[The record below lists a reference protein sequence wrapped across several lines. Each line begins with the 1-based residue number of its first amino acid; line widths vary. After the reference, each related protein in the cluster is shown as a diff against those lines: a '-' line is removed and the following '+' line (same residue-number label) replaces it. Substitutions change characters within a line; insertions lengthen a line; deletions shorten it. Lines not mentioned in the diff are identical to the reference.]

1 SPRRSNRGGHSKGRK
16 KEEEDDGGQTRCV
29 CNQQHHEGVMI
40 QCETCKV
47 WQHCPCVGLGDG
59 EVTPDKY
66 YCDSCRPENHP
77 YRVQNGQLIINS
89 SAKPSSTQKPTKKR
103 STMNSKEA
111 SIPMDLM
118 LAQQKWN
125 EEHQDEIEDDIT
137 QRSSSKRRRKT
148 ESVTTDIDE
157 EHPDP
162 AKDSDKLLP
171 SILPFSV
178 DKRKNSDQKEKTGP
192 AATAHEAAS
201 PRTPSNHSRS
211 SGKKSAQKSTSKA
224 GSRSNSPVV
233 NGVDSRVSS
242 PQDISPAPST
252 PAKAEQ
258 GSSSKNGRS
267 HEEEESKNEM
277 SNSIVPAT
285 KRRKTSAKSD
295 IPSRSE
301 SASADDQEESA
312 SKKETGV
319 DHSGMCMRHG
329 QRTIFVKSE
338 DLTRLGLPV
347 VDVPAKS
354 RKNGSSSRTSHKK
367 SSTSMDDD
375 PTAEDSATP
384 NGSFNSGQQH
394 QQVPTVSSPASSSK
408 KAFPRRGADRQHMRT
423 GSRHTTPTPNIN
435 EGTPQPMIPA
445 APATVRYPSSKM
457 TIQDMTKRAKQLL
470 DYISRV
476 QIDMADRKS
485 KSGSNSPQDG
495 TSATSRMVGSSS
507 SSVVSQ
513 AQRADVDLGPSMRE
527 FSTLRFPAPSS
538 VSTATI
544 HGDSQVCPDLS
555 RSSMDSTA
563 SAMDSLHEPSSPLDV
578 KVPSKDLNAKEMTI
592 KVVPMD
598 AQETSPL
605 LSTPPLSVHDHHHQ
619 HHRHQQHRSGSPES
633 ETMHEPLTP
642 PHQPLEGADKPSEQG
657 QPSSSTSVMVEGSS
671 DSKKDAAA
679 ITSLDLLDKLTGDL
693 IRFQEKF
700 GAYS

>member
-1 SPRRSNRGGHSKGRK
+1 
-16 KEEEDDGGQTRCV
+16 
-29 CNQQHHEGVMI
+29 MI

-89 SAKPSSTQKPTKKR
+89 SAKTSSTQKPTKKR

-137 QRSSSKRRRKT
+137 QRASSKRRRKT

-157 EHPDP
+157 EHADST
-162 AKDSDKLLP
+162 KDSDKLLP

-178 DKRKNSDQKEKTGP
+178 DKRKGNDQKDKTGP
-192 AATAHEAAS
+192 TPNAHEAAS

-211 SGKKSAQKSTSKA
+211 SGKKSTPKSTSKA

-233 NGVDSRVSS
+233 NGVESRVSS
-242 PQDISPAPST
+242 PQEVLPAPLT
-252 PAKAEQ
+252 PAKADQ
-258 GSSSKNGRS
+258 GPSSKNGRP
-267 HEEEESKNEM
+267 HEDEESKNEM
-277 SNSIVPAT
+277 SPNSIVPAT

-301 SASADDQEESA
+301 SASADDQEELT
-312 SKKETGV
+312 SKKEI
-319 DHSGMCMRHG
+319 DA
-329 QRTIFVKSE
+329 
-338 DLTRLGLPV
+338 
-347 VDVPAKS
+347 PAKS
-354 RKNGSSSRTSHKK
+354 RKNGSSSRTSHKR
-367 SSTSMDDD
+367 SSTSNDED
-375 PTAEDSATP
+375 PPREDSATP
-384 NGSFNSGQQH
+384 SSSVTSGQQH

-495 TSATSRMVGSSS
+495 TSATPRMVSSS
-507 SSVVSQ
+507 SSSMATQVQQ
-513 AQRADVDLGPSMRE
+513 AEVEMRPSMQE
-527 FSTLRFPAPSS
+527 LSSIRFPAPS

-563 SAMDSLHEPSSPLDV
+563 SAMDSLHEPNSPLDV
-578 KVPSKDLNAKEMTI
+578 KVPSKDLSAKEMTI

-605 LSTPPLSVHDHHHQ
+605 LSTPPLSVHDHHHH

-633 ETMHEPLTP
+633 ETTHEPLTP
-642 PHQPLEGADKPSEQG
+642 PHQPLDGTDKPSEQG
-657 QPSSSTSVMVEGSS
+657 QPSSSTSVEGSS

-700 GAYS
+700 GAYA

>member
-77 YRVQNGQLIINS
+77 YRVQNGQLITNS
-89 SAKPSSTQKPTKKR
+89 NAKPSSTQKPTKKR

-137 QRSSSKRRRKT
+137 QRASSKRRRKT

-162 AKDSDKLLP
+162 SKDSDKLLP

-178 DKRKNSDQKEKTGP
+178 DKRKNSDQKDKTGP
-192 AATAHEAAS
+192 APTAHEAAS

-211 SGKKSAQKSTSKA
+211 SGKKSVQKSTSKA
-224 GSRSNSPVV
+224 GSRSNSPVM
-233 NGVDSRVSS
+233 NGVESRVSS
-242 PQDISPAPST
+242 PQDVSPAPLT
-252 PAKAEQ
+252 PAKSEQ
-258 GSSSKNGRS
+258 GPSSKTGRS
-267 HEEEESKNEM
+267 HEDEESKNEPS

-301 SASADDQEESA
+301 SASADDQEEST
-312 SKKETGV
+312 SKKET
-319 DHSGMCMRHG
+319 
-329 QRTIFVKSE
+329 
-338 DLTRLGLPV
+338 
-347 VDVPAKS
+347 DVPAKS
-354 RKNGSSSRTSHKK
+354 RKNGSNSRTPHKK

-375 PTAEDSATP
+375 PPREDSSTP
-384 NGSFNSGQQH
+384 SSSVHSGQQH

-408 KAFPRRGADRQHMRT
+408 KAFSRRGADRQHMRI

-495 TSATSRMVGSSS
+495 TSATPRMVSSS
-507 SSVVSQ
+507 TSSVVSQ
-513 AQRADVDLGPSMRE
+513 AQQADVEMGPSMQE
-527 FSTLRFPAPSS
+527 FSPLRFPAPSS
-538 VSTATI
+538 VSSVTL

-563 SAMDSLHEPSSPLDV
+563 STMDGLHEPSSPLDV
-578 KVPSKDLNAKEMTI
+578 KVPSKDLITKEMTI

-605 LSTPPLSVHDHHHQ
+605 LSTPPLSVHDHHHH

-633 ETMHEPLTP
+633 ETTHEPLTP
-642 PHQPLEGADKPSEQG
+642 PHQPLEGVDKPTEQRQ
-657 QPSSSTSVMVEGSS
+657 QPSSSTSAVVEGTS

-700 GAYS
+700 GAYA

>member
-1 SPRRSNRGGHSKGRK
+1 
-16 KEEEDDGGQTRCV
+16 
-29 CNQQHHEGVMI
+29 MI

-47 WQHCPCVGLGDG
+47 WQHCPCVGLGNG

-89 SAKPSSTQKPTKKR
+89 GAKPSSTQKPTKKR

-137 QRSSSKRRRKT
+137 QRASSKRRRKT
-148 ESVTTDIDE
+148 ESITTDIDE
-157 EHPDP
+157 EHPDST
-162 AKDSDKLLP
+162 KDSDKLLP

-178 DKRKNSDQKEKTGP
+178 DKRKNNDQKDKTGP
-192 AATAHEAAS
+192 APAPHEAAS

-211 SGKKSAQKSTSKA
+211 SGKKSTPKSTSKA

-233 NGVDSRVSS
+233 NGVESRVSS

-258 GSSSKNGRS
+258 GPSSKNGRS
-267 HEEEESKNEM
+267 HEDEESKTEM
-277 SNSIVPAT
+277 SSNSIVPAT

-301 SASADDQEESA
+301 SASADDQEESTA
-312 SKKETGV
+312 KKET
-319 DHSGMCMRHG
+319 
-329 QRTIFVKSE
+329 
-338 DLTRLGLPV
+338 
-347 VDVPAKS
+347 DVPTKS
-354 RKNGSSSRTSHKK
+354 RKNGNSSRTSHKK
-367 SSTSMDDD
+367 NSTSMDDD
-375 PTAEDSATP
+375 PSREDSATP
-384 NGSFNSGQQH
+384 SSSVNSGQQH

-408 KAFPRRGADRQHMRT
+408 KSFPRRGADRQHMRT

-485 KSGSNSPQDG
+485 KSGSGSPQDG
-495 TSATSRMVGSSS
+495 TSATPRMVSSNS
-507 SSVVSQ
+507 SSVAPH
-513 AQRADVDLGPSMRE
+513 AQLAEVEIGPTMQE
-527 FSTLRFPAPSS
+527 FSSLRFPAPSS
-538 VSTATI
+538 VSTAAI

-563 SAMDSLHEPSSPLDV
+563 SAMDGLHEPSSPLDV
-578 KVPSKDLNAKEMTI
+578 KVPSKDLNAREMTI

-605 LSTPPLSVHDHHHQ
+605 LSTPPLSVHDHHHH

-633 ETMHEPLTP
+633 ETTHEPLTP
-642 PHQPLEGADKPSEQG
+642 PHQPLEGADKPSEQD
-657 QPSSSTSVMVEGSS
+657 QPSSSTSAVAERPS

-700 GAYS
+700 GAYA